1 MKKLLLLISGF
12 LITTFSFSQV
22 NLTQL
27 GHITY
32 APQSVAGV
40 WHYVDSVGHEYALVG
55 ASDRLS
61 IVDVTN
67 PAAPVEVQFVQAIPG
82 QESLWREVKTY
93 GHYAYSGSEGGG
105 GIIVMDLSNLPGPIS
120 YYHYYGDGAIANQIT
135 TTHTVAVADGYLYIF
150 GSGNGLSNGG
160 AVICDLADPYNPT
173 YVGMYDQNY
182 VHDGYIRNDTLWAGE
197 IYAGQFSVIDVS
209 DKSNPILL
217 TTQATPG
224 AFCHNTWLSDNST
237 YLFTTDEL
245 NNVPLG
251 SFDVHDINN
260 IKLLDT
266 YFTDSMPDQEVHNVR
281 VLNDFLINPSYGS
294 QLVICDGARPSNIIE
309 IANYPTGS
317 FLDWDASPYLP
328 SGNIISTDVDGGFY
342 VFAPNYVRAC
352 YLEGNVVDSVT
363 GAALN
368 NVKVDVIGLTKNI
381 TTDLLGD
388 FRDGTVY
395 AGTYDIEFSKPGYKT
410 KSYPATV
417 LANGVL
423 TNLNVQLVPL
433 IITGTVNSSVFGNGI
448 ANATVYFNNGTVFS
462 SVQTDGNGNFT
473 INSLSSGTY
482 EITASKWGFISQCQ
496 TILVDGTSQIIF
508 SLDNG
513 YYDDFTG
520 DNGWTINS
528 TAITGIWTRVI
539 PAGTTFQGNPSNP
552 SVDVSF
558 DCGNEAYV
566 TGNITGTSPNTD
578 DVDNGFTTLTSPVM
592 DLTTYADPYLDFYR
606 WFYIQNGIP
615 ATSSDTL
622 FIYISDGVNT
632 QLIDYATLGT
642 VGNSSW
648 IGKVVRVADYLTP
661 TNNMKMILTIS
672 DKPSSGNIVEAG
684 LDHFRVTEGTTGIAE
699 TKQLSNLKVVPNPF
713 TNQFS
718 IKISSTFEISN
729 AVYILK
735 DYSGK
740 VIQIGSILSNNL
752 EISQLENLA
761 SGLYFVT
768 VQNDKGFI
776 QTVKVIKSN

>member
-1 MKKLLLLISGF
+1 MKKLLLLISCVF
-12 LITTFSFSQV
+12 IASFSYSQV

-27 GHITY
+27 GYLSY

-55 ASDRLS
+55 AADRVS

-67 PAAPVEVQFVQAIPG
+67 PSAPVEVQVVQAIPG
-82 QESLWREVKTY
+82 QESLWREIKTY
-93 GHYAYSGSEGGG
+93 GHYAYAGSEGGG

-120 YYHYYGDGAIANQIT
+120 SYHYYGDGAIANQIT

-160 AVICDLADPYNPT
+160 AVICDLADPYNPV

-197 IYAGQFSVIDVS
+197 IYSGQFSVIDVS

-217 TTQATPG
+217 TTQVTPG

-266 YFTDSMPDQEVHNVR
+266 YFTDSMPTQEVHNVR

-309 IANYPTGS
+309 IANYPTGN
-317 FLDWDASPYLP
+317 FLNWDASPYLP

-352 YLEGNVVDSVT
+352 YLEGNVVDSIT
-363 GAALN
+363 GAPLN
-368 NVKVDVIGLTKNI
+368 NVKVEVNGLARNI
-381 TTDLLGD
+381 STDLLGD

-395 AGTYDIEFSKPGYKT
+395 AGTYDIDFSKPGYKT
-410 KSYPATV
+410 KTYPATV

-448 ANATVYFNNGTVFS
+448 ANATVYFNNGTIFS

-482 EITASKWGFISQCQ
+482 EITASSWGYISQCQ
-496 TILVDGTSQIIF
+496 TILVDGSSQIIF

-528 TAITGIWTRVI
+528 TATTGIWTRVI

-552 SVDVSF
+552 GVDVSF

-566 TGNITGTSPNTD
+566 TGNIVGSSPNTD
-578 DVDNGFTTLTSPVM
+578 DVDNGFTTLTSPSM

-615 ATSSDTL
+615 AASSDTL
-622 FIYISDGVNT
+622 FISISDGTNT

-648 IGKVVRVADYLTP
+648 IGKVVRVADYLVP
-661 TNNMKMILTIS
+661 TNSMKMILTIS
-672 DKPSSGNIVEAG
+672 DKPTSGNIVEAG
-684 LDHFRVTEGTTGIAE
+684 LDHFRVTEGTTGIVE
-699 TKQLSNLKVVPNPF
+699 TKKSSNLTVVPNPF

-718 IKISSTFEISN
+718 IKISSPFDVSN
-729 AVYILK
+729 AIYILK

-740 VIQIGSILSNNL
+740 VIQTGGILSNNL
-752 EISQLENLA
+752 EISQLESLA

-776 QTVKVIKSN
+776 QTVKVIKTN